1 MSSNASGNGGE
12 NEIRDWAIEIN
23 TLAVLELE
31 LCVA

>member
-1 MSSNASGNGGE
+1 MSSNASGNCE

-23 TLAVLELE
+23 ALAVLELE